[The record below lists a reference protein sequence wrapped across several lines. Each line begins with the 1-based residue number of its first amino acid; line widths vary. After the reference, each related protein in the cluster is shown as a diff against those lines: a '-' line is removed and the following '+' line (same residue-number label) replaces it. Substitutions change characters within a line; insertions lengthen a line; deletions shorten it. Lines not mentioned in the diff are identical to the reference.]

1 MKCKNCNNLYNM
13 TDITGE
19 NIGSWCPNIND
30 CPDIEIEREC
40 DKYKGV
46 TNADRIRN
54 MSDEELAEFI
64 HKTIFDQGSNLFT
77 CEEPPVNC
85 HEECKECY
93 MDWLQKEVE

>member
-1 MKCKNCNNLYNM
+1 MTDCRKCKRIDVKCCPTCKRSGSNCGVWHKC
-13 TDITGE
+13 GE
-19 NIGSWCPNIND
+19 D
-30 CPDIEIEREC
+30 CVGYEARI
-40 DKYKGV
+40 V

-64 HKTIFDQGSNLFT
+64 HKTKFDQGSNLFT

>member
-1 MKCKNCNNLYNM
+1 MWKEHTYPSEPKEIDFFDWLQGYIKQIDKEEAN
-13 TDITGE
+13 DI
-19 NIGSWCPNIND
+19 
-30 CPDIEIEREC
+30 
-40 DKYKGV
+40 K

-54 MSDEELAEFI
+54 MTDEELAEFI